1 MTKKK
6 MRKLIIL
13 GVMIFY
19 VASLLMVLFT
29 SRNSI
34 GTSFNNN
41 FGNPVY
47 TDQMDWLEKFKKDLT
62 FEENLKVSNCNEGQL
77 FAYYLS
83 ELYSG
88 VNYPFVFAVVD
99 EDLNR
104 HYIANNFVMI
114 NWFDE
119 KTDQFI
125 GFDEYL
131 SEGTKSEISK
141 FIKRSKGGYYWI
153 DELKLYVSDGKYIP
167 VSIVLGSNGKNNK
180 ILQQEFKITNYTA
193 DLIINKETRETK
205 KFSIWPYFRELEVP
219 FYHRDNFEKYAK
231 DLEDYMDAHK
241 EYFSTDG
248 GGGSLGGG
256 ECAYGCGYE
265 IGGKGYE
272 IYVKGGYDIMTH
284 TLLSD
289 LFNYYAVYL
298 SFIFAIAG
306 FIFYMM
312 CMKVITKSERL
323 DEAKRTFISG
333 ASHELKTPL
342 AVIQNQC
349 ECIMENIAPEKNE
362 EYVKS
367 IYDEALRMNG
377 IVTSLLSFSRLT
389 QMTAIE
395 KESCNLSELLKD
407 EVKSYSTFAENSG
420 VTIEE
425 NIADDVYI
433 DCNAQL
439 IKMAIDNYLSNAVKY
454 SVGDKNVQVN
464 LFEKNGSFTLAVIN
478 TANESDVK
486 NAQESWDEFSRGDK
500 ARSRQGQSVGMGLP
514 ICKKIFELH
523 GFKGYCKF
531 GEGRVSFVI
540 TGS

>member
-6 MRKLIIL
+6 MQKLIIS
-13 GVMIFY
+13 GVLIFY

-29 SRNSI
+29 SSNSI
-34 GTSFNNN
+34 STNFSNN

-47 TDQMDWLEKFKKDLT
+47 RDQMDWFEKFKKDLT
-62 FEENLKVSNCNEGQL
+62 FEENLKVSDCNEGQL

-83 ELYSG
+83 ELYSS
-88 VNYPFVFAVVD
+88 VNYPYVFAVVD
-99 EDLNR
+99 EDSNR

-131 SEGTKSEISK
+131 SEETKSEISK

-167 VSIVLGSNGKNNK
+167 VSMILGSNGKNNK
-180 ILQQEFKITNYTA
+180 TLQQEFKITNYTA
-193 DLIINKETRETK
+193 DLIVNKEMRETK
-205 KFSIWPYFRELEVP
+205 KFSIWPYFRELEAP
-219 FYHRDNFEKYAK
+219 FYHRDNFEKYAE
-231 DLEDYMDAHK
+231 DLEEYMEANK
-241 EYFSTDG
+241 EYFSTNG

-265 IGGKGYE
+265 INGKGYE
-272 IYVKGGYDIMTH
+272 IYVKGGYDSLTH

-298 SFIFAIAG
+298 SFLFAIAG
-306 FIFYMM
+306 FIFYTM
-312 CMKVITKSERL
+312 CMRVIDKSQKL
-323 DEAKRTFISG
+323 DEARNTFISG

-362 EYVKS
+362 EYIKS
-367 IYDEALRMNG
+367 IYDEAIRMNG
-377 IVTSLLSFSRLT
+377 IVSSLLSYSRISQLT
-389 QMTAIE
+389 SID
-395 KESCNLSELLKD
+395 KERCNLSELLR
-407 EVKSYSTFAENSG
+407 EEIRSYSKFAENNG
-420 VTIEE
+420 VTVT
-425 NIADDVYI
+425 ADI
-433 DCNAQL
+433 DDDIYAECNAQMMK
-439 IKMAIDNYLSNAVKY
+439 IAFGNYISNAIKY
-454 SVGDKNVQVN
+454 SVGDKKVYIK
-464 LFEKNGSFTLAVIN
+464 LHKNSAVTMEVIN
-478 TANESDVK
+478 PAEKESADIASK
-486 NAQESWDEFSRGDK
+486 AWNEFSRGD
-500 ARSRQGQSVGMGLP
+500 ASRQRQGVSIGMGLP

-523 GFKGYCKF
+523 GYRGYSQYKD
-531 GEGRVSFVI
+531 GNI
-540 TGS
+540 TFSIYM